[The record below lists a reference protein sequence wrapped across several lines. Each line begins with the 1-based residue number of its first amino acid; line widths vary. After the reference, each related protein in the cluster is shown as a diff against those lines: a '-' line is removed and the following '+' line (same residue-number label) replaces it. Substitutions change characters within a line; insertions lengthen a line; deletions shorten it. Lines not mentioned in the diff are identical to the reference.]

1 MNKDIQTLI
10 EREAND
16 HKDQTDY
23 IASQEYICGCSNEND
38 KLFCWDASTACSI
51 QARESFLAGASFALS
66 LFKWRKVGEGLPE
79 DNSRVLIKSKA
90 GRIYLSCYTKQSGF
104 SSNAN
109 IAEWMPIPN
118 IGD

>member
-10 EREAND
+10 ERETEKRALESVKLHHSDINSINAKFEFKSIYEDVMFGAN
-16 HKDQTDY
+16 
-23 IASQEYICGCSNEND
+23 I
-38 KLFCWDASTACSI
+38 
-51 QARESFLAGASFALS
+51 ALS
-66 LFKWRKVGEGLPE
+66 LFKWKKVTEELPD

-118 IGD
+118 ND